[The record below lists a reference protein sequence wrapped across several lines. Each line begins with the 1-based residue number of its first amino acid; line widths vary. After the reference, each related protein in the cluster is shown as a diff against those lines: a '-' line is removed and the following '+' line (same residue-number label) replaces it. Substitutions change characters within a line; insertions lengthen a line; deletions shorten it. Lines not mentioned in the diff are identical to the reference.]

1 MNTQQLPPFTPIGA
15 TPVSLDHE
23 APKAKRV
30 TKAKPNGVT
39 VAKGPKKSRPAKYTY
54 DAEGK
59 VTGLAKT
66 TTRKQL
72 RKDAQKAGTVLPAK
86 RARSTRVAPLMM
98 DAAQALAVLN
108 GLGAKEI
115 AAIQQMVMLLNP
127 LPRPG
132 RQRAMAAVAALVFDK
147 NAAVA
152 AVMSGK

>member
-15 TPVSLDHE
+15 TPVTALDVVRD
-23 APKAKRV
+23 AALKTGRK
-30 TKAKPNGVT
+30 KAKPNGAT
-39 VAKGPKKSRPAKYTY
+39 VAKGPKKSRPTKK
-54 DAEGK
+54 GK
-59 VTGLAKT
+59 GAF
-66 TTRKQL
+66 
-72 RKDAQKAGTVLPAK
+72 GNPFSEPPAK
-86 RARSTRVAPLMM
+86 RTRSTRVAPLMM

-108 GLGAKEI
+108 GLGAKEV

-152 AVMSGK
+152 AMMSGK